1 MNKPSLI
8 LTMGDPSGVGP
19 EIVVKSIIKWDIEAI
34 PIVVGDRKILQKA
47 EEIQGIKIPWSD
59 FSSSREVDPFL
70 CDLDNVDLAS
80 FSWGKISPSTGRASY
95 EYIEKAIE
103 LMKEGRGEGVVT
115 APINKEA
122 IHEAGIPFIGHT
134 EIFQELTHSEE
145 ALTMFQVKNL
155 RVFFFTRHLPLKEAI
170 EKIKKDK
177 IAEFI
182 PRMHYYLQRLG
193 LAHPRIA
200 VAALNPHG
208 GEGGLLGEEEKRE
221 IAPALSVVRDTDIE
235 ALGPYPADSI
245 FWRAFQGEFD
255 AVLSL
260 YHDQG
265 HIATKC
271 LDFYKTV
278 SVTLGLPFIRTSP
291 DHGTAMDI
299 AGKGIANEES
309 MLEACRH
316 AARYALYY

>member
-19 EIVVKSIIKWDIEAI
+19 EIVVKSIIKWDVEAI

-47 EEIQGIKIPWSD
+47 EEIQGVKIPWND
-59 FSSSREVDPFL
+59 FPSSRGVGPFL

-80 FSWGKISPSTGRASY
+80 FSWGKISPSMGRASY

-122 IHEAGIPFIGHT
+122 IHKAGIPFIGHT
-134 EIFQELTHSEE
+134 EIFQELTHSSE

-221 IAPALSVVRDTDIE
+221 IIPALSVVRDTGIE
-235 ALGPYPADSI
+235 ILGPYPADSI

-316 AARYALYY
+316 AAQYALYY